1 MKKILIS
8 IMLVLLLSGCG
19 SNNNK
24 NDNDVIDDK
33 KDIIIE
39 KTEDTIDDVGLS
51 VKVDSFYYKNNS
63 STVNLIVK
71 NNNDYDIYIGA
82 YSVMVYDKD
91 DNVLGI
97 YTLNMNTTIES
108 KQETNQMFSAGEDY
122 SNASKFEYVFDD
134 TKRM

>member
-91 DNVLGI
+91 DKLLGV
-97 YTLNMNTTIES
+97 YTLNMNTTIKSGE
-108 KQETNQMFSAGEDY
+108 ETNQMFSANEDY
-122 SNASKFEYVFDD
+122 SNASRFEYVFDD

>member
-24 NDNDVIDDK
+24 NDNDVIDYK

-91 DNVLGI
+91 DKLLGV
-97 YTLNMNTTIES
+97 YTLNMNTTIKSGE
-108 KQETNQMFSAGEDY
+108 ETNQMFSANEDY
-122 SNASKFEYVFDD
+122 SNASRFEYVFDD

>member
-1 MKKILIS
+1 MKKLIIS

-19 SNNNK
+19 KEVNK
-24 NDNDVIDDK
+24 SDSDVKDNK

-39 KTEDTIDDVGLS
+39 KNEDTIDDVGLS

-91 DNVLGI
+91 DNVLGV

-108 KQETNQMFSAGEDY
+108 KQETNQMFSTGEDF
-122 SNASKFEYVFDD
+122 SNASRFEYIFED

>member
-91 DNVLGI
+91 DKLLGV
-97 YTLNMNTTIES
+97 YTLNMNTTIKSGE
-108 KQETNQMFSAGEDY
+108 ETNQMFSTNEDY
-122 SNASKFEYVFDD
+122 SSASKFEYVFDD